1 MDSYYKDNCLIQC
14 CFMHGFFVLIILFSG
29 KLRLLKFIVVSVF
42 QVQLVVYCCS
52 GIVHL
57 AFGLF
62 FGSLLSFSF
71 VCTQSWKIKHDG
83 RKQVSRLLKGNCV
96 AHVLENRQITLL
108 NLCFF
113 WCCLMRWE
121 LFFLGDVSHCQTKL
135 RCYCIPTHTFA
146 GETWN
151 PPLHLRMF

>member
-1 MDSYYKDNCLIQC
+1 MCGLGLFLYFACSSCIGFLFGSCCCLGS
-14 CFMHGFFVLIILFSG
+14 FFHGFFVLIIKTTVWFNAVLCMDSLFLLYFFSG

-113 WCCLMRWE
+113 WCCLMR
-121 LFFLGDVSHCQTKL
+121 
-135 RCYCIPTHTFA
+135 
-146 GETWN
+146 
-151 PPLHLRMF
+151 